1 MNRNFVPE
9 RRAGNSG
16 DSIWSP
22 LSRIQRSLWF
32 SYKLY
37 PHARG
42 THNISFCAR
51 IFGELDLARLHRV
64 LNVLRLKHPMLCVR
78 FIDAF
83 GEPKQT
89 IEWGAE
95 IAVSR
100 RDVRGVGSDALEDIL
115 RDDWCKPFD
124 LDVAPLVRVVVY
136 DCAEEEAVIQIIC
149 DHLVFDGWSM
159 WRLIAELGSMY
170 ESDVGSIEAV
180 PSNSIAKKPAY
191 FEYVEWQERWLKSSE
206 SRRQLE
212 YWREALTEEFPPLDL
227 PKEAASNVDL
237 SGRGIVRVTIDR
249 NLTSALNELARVTG
263 SSMYVVLLTGYFA
276 FLHRLTGQERV
287 AVGTIMPGRG
297 RRKWADVVGT
307 FVNQVVLRSV
317 LTAEMDVA
325 ALLQQV
331 RRLAR
336 QSMIN
341 QEYPFAELVEHLNPS
356 RASSLQ
362 PYCQTLFVMQN
373 SRGEDGLAELMGGES
388 GTASVA
394 WGGLR
399 LTSFGR
405 TPMGAGRGPKIE
417 LFVTALPVDDEISCF
432 FDFASEMFDQATIER
447 WSQYWVNVLQEMV
460 GDGRR
465 QIVRIPLQPDA
476 ERHRVLVEWNATAA
490 AYPQDVCVHEL
501 FEAQAERTPD
511 AVAVVH
517 EERRLS
523 YAELNTQANRLAH
536 HLRKLGVK
544 PDDRVAICIER
555 SPEMIV
561 GLLAILKSGG
571 AYVPLD
577 PAYPPERLAFM
588 LQDSAPA
595 ALLAGGGALDVLPV
609 VEAELAASGVPVLD
623 IGADAAQWAEAP
635 AHNLERTETGL
646 APDHLAYVIY
656 TSGSTG
662 QPKGVMVEHRGLAN
676 LVHWHCEAFALHP
689 GTHSSLVAGLSFDAS
704 SWEVWPALCCGGVL
718 VVPQPE
724 TARDPEA
731 LMAWWQTQPLDVSF
745 LPTPMAEFVL
755 SQGLVNRHLRV
766 LLTGGDRL
774 RKLPNALPFAL
785 VNNYGPTETTV
796 VATSGLLGADEAVL
810 HIGRP
815 ISNTQIYIL
824 DEHGEPVPIGVA
836 GEIYIG
842 GAGVARGYLNRP
854 ELTAER
860 FVEDRFSGE
869 AGARLYRTGDLGR
882 WLGDGTIAYLG
893 RNDFQVKIRGFRIE
907 LGEIEARLSEHAGVR
922 DVAVIAR
929 EDGPGDQR
937 LVA

>member
-1 MNRNFVPE
+1 
-9 RRAGNSG
+9 
-16 DSIWSP
+16 
-22 LSRIQRSLWF
+22 
-32 SYKLY
+32 
-37 PHARG
+37 
-42 THNISFCAR
+42 
-51 IFGELDLARLHRV
+51 
-64 LNVLRLKHPMLCVR
+64 
-78 FIDAF
+78 
-83 GEPKQT
+83 
-89 IEWGAE
+89 
-95 IAVSR
+95 
-100 RDVRGVGSDALEDIL
+100 
-115 RDDWCKPFD
+115 
-124 LDVAPLVRVVVY
+124 
-136 DCAEEEAVIQIIC
+136 
-149 DHLVFDGWSM
+149 
-159 WRLIAELGSMY
+159 
-170 ESDVGSIEAV
+170 
-180 PSNSIAKKPAY
+180 
-191 FEYVEWQERWLKSSE
+191 
-206 SRRQLE
+206 
-212 YWREALTEEFPPLDL
+212 
-227 PKEAASNVDL
+227 
-237 SGRGIVRVTIDR
+237 
-249 NLTSALNELARVTG
+249 
-263 SSMYVVLLTGYFA
+263 
-276 FLHRLTGQERV
+276 
-287 AVGTIMPGRG
+287 
-297 RRKWADVVGT
+297 
-307 FVNQVVLRSV
+307 
-317 LTAEMDVA
+317 
-325 ALLQQV
+325 
-331 RRLAR
+331 
-336 QSMIN
+336 
-341 QEYPFAELVEHLNPS
+341 
-356 RASSLQ
+356 
-362 PYCQTLFVMQN
+362 
-373 SRGEDGLAELMGGES
+373 
-388 GTASVA
+388 
-394 WGGLR
+394 
-399 LTSFGR
+399 
-405 TPMGAGRGPKIE
+405 
-417 LFVTALPVDDEISCF
+417 
-432 FDFASEMFDQATIER
+432 
-447 WSQYWVNVLQEMV
+447 
-460 GDGRR
+460 
-465 QIVRIPLQPDA
+465 
-476 ERHRVLVEWNATAA
+476 
-490 AYPQDVCVHEL
+490 
-501 FEAQAERTPD
+501 
-511 AVAVVH
+511 
-517 EERRLS
+517 
-523 YAELNTQANRLAH
+523 
-536 HLRKLGVK
+536 
-544 PDDRVAICIER
+544 
-555 SPEMIV
+555 
-561 GLLAILKSGG
+561 
-571 AYVPLD
+571 
-577 PAYPPERLAFM
+577 
-588 LQDSAPA
+588 QDSAPA

-929 EDGPGDQR
+929 EDVAGDKR
-937 LVA
+937 LVAYYVSDAAIGAEELRGHLAA